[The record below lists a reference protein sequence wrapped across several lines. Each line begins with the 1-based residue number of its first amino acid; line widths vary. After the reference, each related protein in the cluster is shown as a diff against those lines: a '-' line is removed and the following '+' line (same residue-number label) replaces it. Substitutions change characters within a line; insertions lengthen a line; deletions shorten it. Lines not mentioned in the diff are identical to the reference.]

1 MTTLGAVSFI
11 LVLRIKVF
19 TVAKLL
25 TARINCPAEVFL
37 VHGVVCKMVQASCM
51 REGGIGTTS
60 RSNNEFTSEFN

>member
-11 LVLRIKVF
+11 LVSRIKVF

-25 TARINCPAEVFL
+25 TTGINCPAEVFP
-37 VHGVVCKMVQASCM
+37 VHGVVCKTIQASCM

-60 RSNNEFTSEFN
+60 RGNN